1 MPQPTFQSNRAIS
14 IRSISVK
21 SSSLLYISTL
31 LLLFCCIS
39 SHAAAGQSMHGNM
52 PHFAS
57 SAMVLGRE
65 DSDKV
70 IEISAWLQP
79 HNQASLDALAQNLYD
94 PDSPSYRH
102 WLTPDDLTN
111 RFAPTSAEAKT
122 VQSYLESKGLK
133 LVRMGP
139 NNFYVRVSGTVR
151 NVEAAFHLNLNQY
164 QMGARIVRANDS
176 EPYLDQEVAPLI
188 RHISGLD
195 SVEYASTA
203 VSRPAAPAG
212 GALSQQVVSEAN
224 ITPGFFTSDCFTGFR
239 IANFTTNGTYPL
251 AYYHG
256 NNYTAAQPG
265 CGYTPGEIQTAYGLN
280 TLYQRGFDG
289 TGQTIVV
296 IGLCGSPTITADAN
310 AFSAMFGLPP
320 LTAANF
326 KILQSAPST
335 CAQPFNENVN
345 TPVEWAHAIAPGANI
360 DLLIAPDSD
369 TQDVDQALLYAINN
383 HLGNVISGTY
393 GTPEAFVSDAEL
405 VTQNQILEM
414 AAVSGISANFPTG
427 DQGDGDD
434 GISTHGPTVDTPASA
449 PYATAVGGITL
460 ALNSDNSIAWQTGW
474 GTNEGGLRRGGVL
487 GFGYPVATGSLGASG
502 GGTSGTFAKPPFQHA
517 LPGKLRLVPDV
528 SWVADYFTAGVI
540 AITHPGQF
548 PPIEYMP
555 TGGTGMAVAMFSG
568 LWAIANQAA
577 KTPLGQAAPYLYAG
591 YNGALPAASIT
602 DIVPYSD
609 GANVTGDFRASA
621 ASTTVYHSWTLADVP
636 QGTVF
641 YSAFY
646 DSPDEQDTTLLL
658 IFGLD
663 STLTLTKGW
672 DNVTGVGAP
681 NPVAMINAI
690 IEKFK

>member
-1 MPQPTFQSNRAIS
+1 MPQPMSQSNPAIS
-14 IRSISVK
+14 IRNISVK
-21 SSSLLYISTL
+21 CSALLRISTL
-31 LLLFCCIS
+31 LLLFCCVCS
-39 SHAAAGQSMHGNM
+39 RADAGQSMHGNM

-65 DSDKV
+65 DADTV

-79 HNQASLDALAQNLYD
+79 HNQADLDALAQKLYD

-102 WLTPDDLTN
+102 WLTPDELAS

-122 VQSYLESKGLK
+122 VLSYLESKGLK

-151 NVEAAFHLNLNQY
+151 NVEAACRLNLNQY
-164 QMGARIVRANDS
+164 QLGARIVRANDS
-176 EPYLDQEVAPLI
+176 EPYLGQEVAPLI

-195 SVEYASTA
+195 SVEYASSA
-203 VSRPAAPAG
+203 VSGPAAPEG
-212 GALSQQVVSEAN
+212 VGALSQPVVPEAN
-224 ITPGFFTSDCFTGFR
+224 IIPGFFTSDCFTGFR

-256 NNYTAAQPG
+256 NNYDPVQPG
-265 CGYTPGEIQTAYGLN
+265 CGYTPAEIQTAYGLN

-296 IGLCGSPTITADAN
+296 IALCGSPTITADAN

-326 KILQSAPST
+326 RILHSAPST
-335 CAQPFNENVN
+335 CAQPFNSNVN
-345 TPVEWAHAIAPGANI
+345 TPVEWSHAIAPGADI
-360 DLLIAPDSD
+360 DLLIAPSNA

-383 HLGNVISGTY
+383 HLGDVICGTY
-393 GTPEAFVSDAEL
+393 GLPEAFVSDAEL
-405 VTQNQILEM
+405 VMQDQILEM

-434 GISTHGPTVDTPASA
+434 GFSTGGPTVDTPASA

-460 ALNSDNSIAWQTGW
+460 ALKSDNSIAWQTGW
-474 GTNEGGLRRGGVL
+474 GTKEGVLRLGGVL
-487 GFGYPVATGSLGASG
+487 QYPVAMVPLGASG
-502 GGTSGTFAKPPFQHA
+502 GGTSLTFAKPPFQHA

-540 AITHPGQF
+540 AITHSGQF

-591 YNGALPAASIT
+591 YNGALPAASVT

-621 ASTTVYHSWTLADVP
+621 SSTTVYHSWTLAGVSQD
-636 QGTVF
+636 TVF

-646 DSPDEQDTTLLL
+646 DFFGEEDTTYLLV
-658 IFGLD
+658 FGLD

-672 DNVTGVGAP
+672 DNVTGVGVP
-681 NPVAMINAI
+681 NPPAMINAI